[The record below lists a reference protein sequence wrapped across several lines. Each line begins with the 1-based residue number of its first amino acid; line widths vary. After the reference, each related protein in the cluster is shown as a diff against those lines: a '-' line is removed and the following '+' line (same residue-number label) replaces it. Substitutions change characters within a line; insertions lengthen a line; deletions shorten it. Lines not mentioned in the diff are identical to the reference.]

1 MGRFKEIWD
10 YREMIISLV
19 KRDLKSKYKGSVLGF
34 FWMILNPLLQLC
46 VYTIVFSAIMRMDI
60 DKYYLFMFVAFI
72 PWLFFSTC
80 LSGGTGAVFNQQDM
94 VKKIYFP
101 REVLPISFAI
111 SQFVNMLLSFVVVF
125 AAVFISGIK
134 ISLQAFLCLPVIMII
149 EFILCLGITYITSA
163 LDVYFRDM
171 GYMMNIVAMALVYLT
186 PVFYSETMVPEKF
199 RSLFYLNPMTSIT
212 IAYRD
217 ILYYGRMPQLSDLR
231 LATLIGIVVLIL
243 GHAIFWKLQKHFI
256 EEL

>member
-46 VYTIVFSAIMRMDI
+46 VYTIVFSVIMRMNI

-101 REVLPISFAI
+101 REVLPISFTI
-111 SQFVNMLLSFVVVF
+111 SQFVNMMLSFVVVF

-134 ISLQAFLCLPVIMII
+134 ISLQALLCLPVIMII
-149 EFILCLGITYITSA
+149 EFTLCLGITYITSA

-199 RSLFYLNPMTSIT
+199 MNLFYLNPMTPIT
-212 IAYRD
+212 MAYRD
-217 ILYYGRMPQLSDLR
+217 ILYYGRMPQLNDLR
-231 LATLIGIVVLIL
+231 MATLIGIVVLIL
-243 GHAIFWKLQKHFI
+243 GHVIFWKLQKHFI

>member
-46 VYTIVFSAIMRMDI
+46 VYTIVFSVIMRMDI

-125 AAVFISGIK
+125 AAVFISGIT
-134 ISLQAFLCLPVIMII
+134 ISLQALLCLPVIMII

-217 ILYYGRMPQLSDLR
+217 ILYYGRMPQLRDLR

-243 GHAIFWKLQKHFI
+243 GHVIFWKLQKHFI